1 MISKNLKIGDKFT
14 IFIFATLPI
23 AIIIGNFFINLY
35 LFSIF
40 LLFLVHIFKNQDFK
54 WLKDKNFKLLL
65 FLYVYICLNSFLN
78 YFINP
83 TFGFDGIIRSLLF
96 LKFLILFPAIPR
108 LIGNERKLVKIFRFW
123 FLIIIII
130 MIDIF
135 IEKYSGSN
143 LFGFKSI
150 GERIT
155 SFFYDENVVGTF
167 LFSFGFITITFFL
180 KDKLNNKSKI
190 ILNSLIILILLSILI
205 TGERSAFLKSTLLF
219 FFIFLFIDQK
229 KIFIKKLS
237 MLLLTLALI
246 ISSVVLFPNVMSK
259 QTEFFKRI
267 LIVKNPTSFFQR
279 FENIKYLAHYDVAIE
294 IFKDH
299 KLNGIGNKNFRF
311 QCSNKKYFKE
321 NYKLTTQRCS
331 THPHQIHFELL
342 SEQGLVG
349 YFILF
354 YFLFNFFK
362 KKLLK
367 DLREKNIFKI
377 SINLYLLIFL
387 IPVLPSGS
395 LFATFN
401 GLLFWFFLGLGNMK
415 K

>member
-40 LLFLVHIFKNQDFK
+40 LLFLVHIFKNRDFK

-108 LIGNERKLVKIFRFW
+108 LIENEQKLVKIFRFW
-123 FLIIIII
+123 FLIIIIV

-150 GERIT
+150 GERVT

-167 LFSFGFITITFFL
+167 LFSFGFITIAFFL

-219 FFIFLFIDQK
+219 FFIFSFIDQK

-342 SEQGLVG
+342 SEQGLIG

-354 YFLFNFFK
+354 FFLFNFFK

>member
-54 WLKDKNFKLLL
+54 WLKDKYFKLLL

-96 LKFLILFPAIPR
+96 LKFLVLFAAIPR
-108 LIGNERKLVKIFRFW
+108 LIENEQKLVKIFRFW

-167 LFSFGFITITFFL
+167 LFSFGFITIAFFL

-190 ILNSLIILILLSILI
+190 ILNSLIILTLLSILI

-219 FFIFLFIDQK
+219 FLIFLFIDQK

-321 NYKLTTQRCS
+321 DYKLTTQRCS

-342 SEQGLVG
+342 SEQGLIG

-354 YFLFNFFK
+354 FFLFNFFK